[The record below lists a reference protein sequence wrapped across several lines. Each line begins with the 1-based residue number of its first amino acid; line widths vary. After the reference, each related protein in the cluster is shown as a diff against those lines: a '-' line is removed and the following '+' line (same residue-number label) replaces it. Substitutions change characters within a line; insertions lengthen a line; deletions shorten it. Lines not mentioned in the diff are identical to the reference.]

1 MKLFQ
6 KLLIAPAALGLLA
19 PLSASASEVTMNDF
33 AAAEELAVS
42 SKRIE
47 GLEAKIN
54 NFEAGSFSETTTMSG
69 SASFQIG
76 AVNESAITE
85 AVTATYSY
93 DVDLN
98 TSFTGDDNLYVGIET
113 GNYTTSV
120 DFTLDSSGGGGN
132 TLSVTSMYY
141 QFPLGNYQFAVGPS
155 LDSDDLMP
163 TTTSTYS
170 DSFFFGSQ
178 YGLASNYFTSQGTG
192 AGVAVSRT
200 FDNGWNTSGSVI
212 ATDTTGILTK
222 EGIDILTLSLG
233 YDADN
238 YGGGIVYQKSE
249 SLCTLAG
256 NFATDLCNDFAIT
269 TLLDEGY
276 NSTTFGA
283 YYSPGEKTTLSVT
296 SSVTDATV
304 SGTTVDTI
312 ADFQFAVDRE
322 LGDGTLSASW
332 KTFPFYKVPDLNGT
346 LIRGDDLGSFLEI
359 YYTYKINDS
368 ITITPGVAFAM
379 PATDANSIAAGSD
392 DLAFYLYDR
401 TAIGVGAT
409 FNF

>member
-19 PLSASASEVTMNDF
+19 PLSAAASEVTMNDF
-33 AAAEELAVS
+33 AAAEELAVT

-170 DSFFFGSQ
+170 DSFFFGSE

-359 YYTYKINDS
+359 YYTYQVNDS